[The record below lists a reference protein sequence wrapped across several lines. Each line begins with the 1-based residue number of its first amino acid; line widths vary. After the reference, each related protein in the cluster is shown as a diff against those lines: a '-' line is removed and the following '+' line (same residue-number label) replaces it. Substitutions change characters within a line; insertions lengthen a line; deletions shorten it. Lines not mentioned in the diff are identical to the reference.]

1 MTTKITLQDGITITD
16 MSVKQTILQHS
27 AKVLSHWS
35 YTVTE
40 SFLMVVDLQTL
51 DRDDKYIPTDPSIHC
66 KEPRFGQTNL
76 GNYVMEQFFKSC
88 RCRSVYQAMKL
99 KKNSIYKSSLKIVRV
114 ADIDRMD
121 IENVRS
127 RERTFC

>member
-76 GNYVMEQFFKSC
+76 GNYDMEQFFKSC

-127 RERTFC
+127 KERTFC

>member
-127 RERTFC
+127 KERTFC